1 MRRALVIGNW
11 KMNGSQA
18 SNAVFLGELLGRLKA
33 SPATDVVLCPPLIYL
48 ESFAKRLSGTTV
60 LLGSQNLCAE
70 SSDIGAFTGEV
81 SGRMLAECC
90 VRYVL
95 VGHSER
101 RQLYG
106 ESDSVVAEKFIN
118 AQNVGLIPV
127 LCVGETL
134 EEREAGRTLER
145 IVNQLEF
152 IVKAAGIDA
161 FANAVVAYEPVWAI
175 GTGRTASPE
184 QAQMVHAYIREW
196 FSGLDKAIS
205 VNLSLLYGGSVKAS
219 NANGLFVMDDIDGAL
234 VGGASLDAG
243 EFLKIIGAV
252 K

>member
-1 MRRALVIGNW
+1 MV
-11 KMNGSQA
+11 
-18 SNAVFLGELLGRLKA
+18 KA
-33 SPATDVVLCPPLIYL
+33 IL
-48 ESFAKRLSGTTV
+48 
-60 LLGSQNLCAE
+60 
-70 SSDIGAFTGEV
+70 
-81 SGRMLAECC
+81 
-90 VRYVL
+90 
-95 VGHSER
+95 
-101 RQLYG
+101 
-106 ESDSVVAEKFIN
+106 VVAEKFIN

-196 FSGLDKAIS
+196 FSRLDKEIS
-205 VNLSLLYGGSVKAS
+205 ANLCLLYGGSVKAS

-234 VGGASLDAG
+234 VGGGIVRCRGVFKNYWCGEVAYVGTIDTCYSCSGGGCHYCTYLDTAWKG
-243 EFLKIIGAV
+243 CGYGSFFWFRRIPNCTGGTRWW
-252 K
+252 